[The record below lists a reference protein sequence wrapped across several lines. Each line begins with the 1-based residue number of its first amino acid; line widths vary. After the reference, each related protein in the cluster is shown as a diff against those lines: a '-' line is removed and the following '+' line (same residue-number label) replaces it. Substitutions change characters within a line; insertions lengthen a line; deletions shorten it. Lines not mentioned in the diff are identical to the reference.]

1 MKKRWLAMLLATAM
15 TAALFTGCG
24 EKANEMPAEKD
35 AAVPEVAAEEAG
47 TVSANGESALLQEI
61 KQRGYINIATSN
73 DAPFCYY
80 DVDTNELKGLDVD
93 ILKEISKRL
102 GIPEVRAQVT
112 DFSNMLIELN
122 NKNVDMVADAMY
134 IKDERLQVA
143 LFTDVWY
150 TESEAVTVRTD
161 SVFTTK
167 ESLKDAV
174 IGAQTGA
181 AMYEMAEKWKKEGKI
196 KELVAYENQATLMTA
211 VNTGK
216 VDAVVTDGILS
227 AYAIAQDSSLEL
239 KLISPYEPEAVGRI
253 GAAVRFE
260 DADFL
265 NEVNDALN
273 EMKEDGTMMKI
284 LESYGLTED
293 YFIGVEEGKTQNIK

>member
-15 TAALFTGCG
+15 TAALLTGCG
-24 EKANEMPAEKD
+24 KKASEMPAEKS
-35 AAVPEVAAEEAG
+35 AEG

-93 ILKEISKRL
+93 ILKEICKRL
-102 GIPEVRAQVT
+102 GVPEVRAQVT

-150 TESEAVTVRTD
+150 TESEAITVRTD
-161 SVFTTK
+161 SAFTTK

-181 AMYEMAEKWKKEGKI
+181 AMYEMAEQWKKEGKI

-239 KLISPYEPEAVGRI
+239 KLISPYEPEAVGKI